1 MISVSGKI
9 WAGKQNTFKDLQNLI
24 FIGNRRAGKYQ
35 LRGQPGQKA
44 AGLLGGGV
52 ATAYGSLDPW
62 K

>member
-9 WAGKQNTFKDLQNLI
+9 QAGKQNTFKDLENLI
-24 FIGNRRAGKYQ
+24 VIGNRRAGKDQ

-52 ATAYGSLDPW
+52 AIVYGSLGPW